1 MSDLQQG
8 WLVAVREMRERSR
21 SRAFRASLVVML
33 LVVLAVIVVPSL
45 LGSDGGRLEVGLT
58 GAVPEEL
65 PRAIGDQGEAMGQTV
80 DVRRYADVAAG
91 QDAVRQG
98 DIDVLVVDGRR
109 LEWRRQADEQLRSI
123 LTSAMQ
129 IVAVQER
136 ATTAGISPDALLA
149 LVAPV
154 PVENVEIGSVAG
166 RSIDDEI
173 AVQIMNVLL
182 FIAISTYGNLV
193 LTGVVEEKSSRV
205 VEVLLA
211 RIPARSLLAGK
222 VAGIGLLG
230 FAQFGLTALVA
241 LVAMT
246 IDNSV
251 DLPAVSG
258 GVLAW
263 AVVWFVLGYAL
274 YAMAYGALGSLASRT
289 EDAQSVSGPVIVV
302 LMAGYFAS
310 FVAVGRPDS
319 GLARLLSLFPP
330 TAPLAMPSRIAM
342 GAVEW
347 WEPLLAVVLSVATIV
362 GLLLLGG
369 RVYASAIL
377 HTGPTLRLR
386 DAWRSPTNSRS
397 AAATASALRLLDT
410 EVGANAGNEPTSTGS
425 SAGPGLDRRSLRVP
439 LGRRHR

>member
-1 MSDLQQG
+1 MSGLQQA

-21 SRAFRASLVVML
+21 SRAFRASLGVML
-33 LVVLAVIVVPSL
+33 LVVLAVIVVPAL
-45 LGSDGGRLEVGLT
+45 LDGNEGALDVGLT
-58 GAVPEEL
+58 GDVPEEL
-65 PRAIGDQGEAMGQTV
+65 PRAIGEQSEVVGETV
-80 DVRRYADVAAG
+80 DVHRYDDVAAG
-91 QDAVRQG
+91 EAAVRQG
-98 DIDVLVVDGRR
+98 DIDVLVVDARR
-109 LEWRRQADEQLRSI
+109 LEWRRQADEQLQSV
-123 LTSAMQ
+123 LTGAIQ

-136 ATTAGISPDALLA
+136 AAAAGIGPDELLA

-154 PVENVEIGSVAG
+154 PVESVELGSFAG
-166 RSIDDEI
+166 RSPDDEM
-173 AVQIMNVLL
+173 AVMIMTVLL

-230 FAQFGLTALVA
+230 LAQFGLTALVA
-241 LVAMT
+241 FVATTMV
-246 IDNSV
+246 DSV
-251 DLPAVSG
+251 DLPSVSA

-263 AVVWFVLGYAL
+263 VVVWFVLGYAL
-274 YAMAYGALGSLASRT
+274 YAMVYGALGSLASRT

-310 FVAVGRPDS
+310 FVAVGRPES
-319 GLARLLSLFPP
+319 GVARLASLFPP

-347 WEPLLAVVLSVATIV
+347 WEPILAVALTVAAIV
-362 GLLLLGG
+362 GLLRLGG
-369 RVYASAIL
+369 RVYAGAIL

-386 DAWRSPTNSRS
+386 DASARADGFVIDRIDGPRTSRLGCRGSPECQGR
-397 AAATASALRLLDT
+397 
-410 EVGANAGNEPTSTGS
+410 
-425 SAGPGLDRRSLRVP
+425 AGPDGLAVGFGPRRRSSW
-439 LGRRHR
+439 